1 MRWLIIFF
9 SLLTW
14 QANAQILPKYG
25 DSRTGST
32 GFQFLKINPDAR
44 STGMAESN
52 SATVDDLSSMLF
64 NPAGLS
70 QIDTSSIHIAGGMTQ
85 YMAGSS
91 LKHCLIGKKINYGT
105 SVGVQVIQ
113 FGSGEMPVTTEF
125 MPSGTGQTFRF
136 NDLCVGVSL
145 AKILTDNFSFGVSL
159 KYLNERTAGIINQNM
174 VADFGFQYNVGKGH
188 TRFAVAI
195 SNFGAGSKPD
205 GNFSQLTLL
214 GQSAQSSFEAVAV
227 PAIFRLS
234 ISKDI
239 LFGKEHALTVNG
251 QLNHPTDNNETLAFG
266 AEYSWRKTLYA
277 RTGYT
282 FGMDEKGFPCA
293 GLGYTLPKRWG
304 GFQVNYSFITKPLAG
319 PIHRLGFSFNI
330 R

>member
-1 MRWLIIFF
+1 MRWLILFLCLF
-9 SLLTW
+9 TL
-14 QANAQILPKYG
+14 QAHAQILPKYG

-44 STGMAESN
+44 STGMGESN
-52 SATVDDLSSMLF
+52 AATVDDLSSMLF

-70 QIDTSSIHIAGGMTQ
+70 QIDTSRMHLSAGMTQ
-85 YMAGSS
+85 YMAGST

-105 SVGVQVIQ
+105 SIGLQVIQ
-113 FGSGEMPVTTEF
+113 FGSGEMPITTEF
-125 MPSGTGQTFRF
+125 MPNGTGQTFRF
-136 NDLCVGVSL
+136 NDLCIGISL

-159 KYLNERTAGIINQNM
+159 KYLNERTVGLVNQNM

-195 SNFGAGSKPD
+195 SNFGAGSKPS
-205 GNFSQLTLL
+205 GYFNQLTLSGL
-214 GQSAQSSFEAVAV
+214 GTQNSFEAVAV

-234 ISKDI
+234 IAKD
-239 LFGKEHALTVNG
+239 LLYGKEHQLTVNG

-277 RTGYT
+277 RTGYI
-282 FGMDEKGFPCA
+282 FGMDEQGAPSA
-293 GLGYTLPKRWG
+293 GIGYKLPKRWG
-304 GFQVNYSFITKPLAG
+304 GMQVNYSFINKPLAG
-319 PIHRLGFSFNI
+319 STHRIGFSFTI